1 MTDKH
6 EDAGLFERLT
16 KINNDYPGANIIL
29 HKLGVMPQVRKS
41 FGRVG
46 NFPRNLKC
54 VKTENFNLTLISA
67 SKIFEGV

>member
-41 FGRVG
+41 F
-46 NFPRNLKC
+46 C
-54 VKTENFNLTLISA
+54 VTLMEE
-67 SKIFEGV
+67 IFTGV

>member
-29 HKLGVMPQVRKS
+29 HKLGVMPQVRIS
-41 FGRVG
+41 F
-46 NFPRNLKC
+46 C
-54 VKTENFNLTLISA
+54 VTLME
-67 SKIFEGV
+67 KIFPGVYFSS